1 MPTKHGV
8 WSRQTMRTLVSDL
21 TDCLLGWEKPSLE
34 TLKLITKAL
43 EVVRISGAKNGI
55 HARHG
60 REAVDVVLAASM
72 GEMDIEDAL
81 PALDFL
87 ANIPRNP

>member
-1 MPTKHGV
+1 MPTKRGT
-8 WSRQTMRTLVSDL
+8 WSRLTVRTLVSDL
-21 TDCLLGWEKPSLE
+21 VDGFQGWKERPPEALDLLL
-34 TLKLITKAL
+34 KAL
-43 EVVRISGAKNGI
+43 EVVRISGTKNGL

-81 PALDFL
+81 SALDFL
-87 ANIPRNP
+87 VGIPHNQ